1 MKRILFNLTAIL
13 VTNSFCVDDINESKI
28 FLDKY
33 NSGVKEYNKEIK
45 TINYNTNDVS
55 VSQFEKDINVSS
67 AVNTDAKNIIQNR
80 LINNAIDEIAK
91 KDADVVY
98 TDKFKK
104 QFREAKDNL
113 LYDKKLNWS
122 EQATVAQKYLG
133 NANEKNDK
141 NFYFNSKETIY
152 IFISSS
158 IEETTLK
165 NYLETTKYIQDN
177 VVFVLQGAIGGMKKL
192 RPTMQWIKNLITDKY
207 ANARIVI
214 DPRLAK
220 NFGIQRVPAILYTQ
234 KELFELEAEKITN
247 NPKSSGDTYLFYG
260 DMPFRYAIKEL
271 NEKKQ
276 NQFLTDILRKLD
288 TK

>member
-80 LINNAIDEIAK
+80 LIDNAIDEIAK

-122 EQATVAQKYLG
+122 EQATIAQKYLG

-141 NFYFNSKETIY
+141 NFYFNSHKTIY

-260 DMPFRYAIKEL
+260 DMPFRYTIKEL